1 MQSNLI
7 EGLSKKFKEFKP
19 TSWSVDNRTA
29 IYIIT
34 ILITAYGLYKF
45 NTMPKE
51 QYPDIVVPTI
61 SVATIYV
68 GNSPADIEN
77 LVTRPIEKQLKS
89 ISGARV
95 IKVQSSSQ
103 QDFSLIVVEFDT
115 DVKTDL
121 AKQKVKDAVDKART
135 DLPQDLT
142 AEPDVQEFAFSEMP
156 IMFVNISGDYDPVKL
171 KQYADKMQDRFEEL
185 KEITRA
191 DIVGAPEREI
201 QVNVDPYRMASARLT
216 FSDIENAIARENND
230 ITGGQVEIGTMKRT
244 VRVRGQFNSSFDL
257 NNIIV
262 KGVSGAPVY
271 LKDIATIK
279 DTVKEKES
287 FARLD
292 GKNVITLNIVKRSGE
307 NLINAADNVKAAVK
321 EMQDNDILPKDLK
334 VTMTGDQSKQTKTSF
349 NELVNTIVIGFIL
362 VLLILMFFMGVTN
375 AFFVALSVPLSVFV
389 AFLFLPVADLIIGT
403 GVTLNFIVLFALLF
417 GLGIIVDDAIVVIEN
432 THRIYH
438 NGKVPIVRSAKEAAG
453 EVFIPVLAGTAT
465 TLAPF
470 FPLIFWKGIIGKF
483 MIYLPVMLILTLA
496 ASLIVAFIINPVFA
510 VSFMKPEGRAYDD
523 KKSNIFRK
531 WYWWAFWIIGIINHV
546 IGNHGTGNFL
556 FFMALVGILNRYVL
570 RDAIYFFQEKALPKL
585 MNSYEK
591 MLRWVLKG
599 WRPVWALVV
608 LFVLFP
614 IAVFMLIAR
623 GNPSTFFPSGD
634 PNFIYVYLKM
644 PVGTDVKQTDS
655 ITQLL
660 EKKVYKVL
668 EKEKPGEEG
677 SIVESIITNVAVSA
691 NKPEDNNRSTQPNLG
706 RIQVSF
712 VEFEKRHGKS
722 TKVYIDEIRKNIKGI
737 PGASISVEQEG
748 GGPPTDPPVNIEIVG
763 DNFNNIAKVAT
774 ELYNYLD
781 TNRVDGID
789 NLLMDVD
796 LNNPEITVSVD
807 RERALIEGVSTG
819 QVGMELRTAL
829 FGKEVSKLKEGEDEY
844 KIQLRYSEMQR
855 NNIINLMNMKIT
867 FRDFNT
873 GQIKQVPIN
882 AVAKFDYTS
891 TTGGVK
897 RKNLKR
903 TIQLQSNVADPTQ
916 AGPINAMLKTKI
928 DDFKNKVR
936 IPEDVTIRQSG
947 QSEQEAETNAFLG
960 TALIIAI
967 GLIFLILVLQFN
979 SISKPFI
986 VITEIFFSIIGVL
999 LGYAITGKVIATI
1012 MLGVGIIGLAGIVIK
1027 NGILLIE
1034 FTDELR
1040 GRGYKT
1046 REAAIQAGRIRIIP
1060 VLLTAL
1066 ATMLGLLP
1074 LAVGF
1079 NIDFVSLFQHLNPK
1093 IFFGGDSVVFWGPLS
1108 WTIIYGLIFAFFLT
1122 LMMVPSMYII
1132 SERLR
1137 RPMESF
1143 YGTKYVA
1150 LFGFLG
1156 PLFFIFVGIMYLV
1169 RAIQGKKVW
1178 VGQQRKTVPSKI

>member
-7 EGLSKKFKEFKP
+7 EGLSKKFKEFKL

-45 NTMPKE
+45 NTLPKE
-51 QYPDIVVPTI
+51 QFPDIVVPTI

-77 LVTRPIEKQLKS
+77 LVTRPIEKQIKS

-95 IKVQSSSQ
+95 IKVQSTSQ
-103 QDFSLIVVEFDT
+103 TDFSLIVVEFDT

-156 IMFVNISGDYDPVKL
+156 IMYVNVSGDYDPVKL
-171 KQYADKMQDRFEEL
+171 KQYAEKMQDRFEEL

-201 QVNVDPYRMASARLT
+201 QVNVDPYRMASARIT
-216 FSDIENAIARENND
+216 FSDIEGAIARENND
-230 ITGGQVEIGTMKRT
+230 ITGGLIEIGTQKRT

-262 KGVSGAPVY
+262 KGVSGSPVY

-307 NLINAADNVKAAVK
+307 NLISAADNVKATV
-321 EMQDNDILPKDLK
+321 EDMQKNDILPKDLK
-334 VTMTGDQSKQTKTSF
+334 VTFTGDQSKQTKTSF

-389 AFLFLPVADLIIGT
+389 AFLFLPVADYIVGS

-438 NGKVPIVRSAKEAAG
+438 NGRVPVIRSAKEAAG

-470 FPLIFWKGIIGKF
+470 FPLLFWKGIIGKF

-496 ASLIVAFIINPVFA
+496 ASLIVAFIMNPVFA

-523 KKSNIFRK
+523 RKSAIFRK
-531 WYWWAFWIIGIINHV
+531 WHWWAFWIIGIINHV

-556 FFMALVGILNRYVL
+556 FFMALAGVLNRYVL
-570 RDAIYFFQEKALPKL
+570 RDTIYYFQEKILPGL
-585 MNSYEK
+585 MNRYEK
-591 MLRWVLKG
+591 LLRWILVG
-599 WRPVWALVV
+599 YRPAWALVS
-608 LFVLFP
+608 LFLLFP
-614 IAVFMLIAR
+614 ISVALLMAR
-623 GNPSTFFPSGD
+623 GNSSTFFPSGD
-634 PNFIYVYLKM
+634 PNFIYVYLKL
-644 PVGTDVKQTDS
+644 PAGTDVKYTDS
-655 ITQLL
+655 VTTLL
-660 EKKVYKVL
+660 EKKVYKIL

-691 NKPEDNNRSTQPNLG
+691 NNPRDNNRSTQANLG

-722 TKVYIDEIRKNIKGI
+722 TKVYIDEIRRSIKGI
-737 PGASISVEQEG
+737 PGAAISVEQED

-763 DNFNNIAKVAT
+763 DNFTSIAKVAT

-781 TNRVDGID
+781 TNRVEGID
-789 NLLMDVD
+789 NLQMDID
-796 LNNPEITVSVD
+796 LNNPEITVTVD
-807 RERALIEGVSTG
+807 RERALIEGVSTA
-819 QVGMELRTAL
+819 QVGMEIRTAL

-844 KIQLRYSEMQR
+844 KIQLRYSELQR
-855 NNIINLMNMKIT
+855 NNINDLMNMKIT

-891 TTGGVK
+891 SSGGVK

-903 TIQLQSNVADPTQ
+903 TIQLQSNIADPTQ
-916 AGPINAMLKTKI
+916 AAGINAQLKTKI

-960 TALIIAI
+960 TALVIAI

-979 SISKPFI
+979 SLSKPFI

-999 LGYAITGKVIATI
+999 LGYALTGKTIATI
-1012 MLGVGIIGLAGIVIK
+1012 MLGVGVIGLAGIVIK

-1040 GRGYKT
+1040 HRGYKT
-1046 REAAIQAGRIRIIP
+1046 REAAIQAGKIRIIP

-1079 NIDFVSLFQHLNPK
+1079 NIDFISLFQHLNPK

-1122 LMMVPSMYII
+1122 LVMVPSMYII

-1137 RPMESF
+1137 RPMEQF
-1143 YGTKYVA
+1143 YGTKYIA
-1150 LFGFLG
+1150 LLGFLG
-1156 PLFFIFVGIMYLV
+1156 PFFFIFVGIMFLG
-1169 RAIQGKKVW
+1169 RRIQGKRVW
-1178 VGQQRKTVPSKI
+1178 LGKQYRRVPSKI